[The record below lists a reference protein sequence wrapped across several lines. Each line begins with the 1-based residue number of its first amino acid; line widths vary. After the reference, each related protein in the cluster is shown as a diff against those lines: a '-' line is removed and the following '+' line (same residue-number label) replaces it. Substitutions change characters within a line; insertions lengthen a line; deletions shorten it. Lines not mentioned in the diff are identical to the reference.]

1 MQRKCAYGLAA
12 LALAT
17 VSVFGPATARAQTV
31 SAPIVHGN
39 LAVYPIEGGT
49 VSQATPLTIG
59 QAMERGLVKI
69 KQLASGG
76 VRVDN
81 LSSQSIFI
89 PFGTLLAGGLQ
100 DQVVSLSTNVPPNA
114 VDAHLYVF
122 CVDPFRMTARQSE
135 SGDAFTTSGELIP
148 SRNAELSMVLNIA
161 DSDAAWRIRQAG
173 IWWSIDTLR
182 SQLERTLQTTL
193 KPATSVAWTPD
204 FSDDNPAMK
213 VLSLRSSAWTD
224 SLPQA
229 LSNPDLRSAQAR
241 YELAFRGLPGSSR
254 SHVTGAAFVI
264 DGKLVGVET
273 YRSPE
278 LFRQMWPQLLRAY
291 STEAIAA
298 PKRASTPL
306 PSAGALHKLLA
317 AARAKTDDGWTIEH
331 STSVHETDDLFYSE
345 VRDADGVMIAASYLP
360 KALAAR
366 NVMTPDAL
374 VVDMLEHDKLDSL
387 TDNNRIA
394 FARDAAGVWSAAIS
408 APAISA
414 PLAESGGTSI
424 PSQPPAAPRFA
435 AGWPI
440 LVASMGVFAVLLLR
454 RRLLSLCKRLA
465 VPVLNGLSTAGSA
478 TKRHLVSVH
487 DGFMMTSAGIKQVWR
502 KAIAILN
509 EPLIPSP
516 LAVARMC
523 MGMNRVR
530 RTR

>member
-1 MQRKCAYGLAA
+1 
-12 LALAT
+12 
-17 VSVFGPATARAQTV
+17 
-31 SAPIVHGN
+31 
-39 LAVYPIEGGT
+39 
-49 VSQATPLTIG
+49 
-59 QAMERGLVKI
+59 
-69 KQLASGG
+69 
-76 VRVDN
+76 
-81 LSSQSIFI
+81 
-89 PFGTLLAGGLQ
+89 
-100 DQVVSLSTNVPPNA
+100 
-114 VDAHLYVF
+114 
-122 CVDPFRMTARQSE
+122 
-135 SGDAFTTSGELIP
+135 
-148 SRNAELSMVLNIA
+148 
-161 DSDAAWRIRQAG
+161 
-173 IWWSIDTLR
+173 
-182 SQLERTLQTTL
+182 
-193 KPATSVAWTPD
+193 
-204 FSDDNPAMK
+204 MK

-387 TDNNRIA
+387 TDSNRIA

-440 LVASMGVFAVLLLR
+440 LAAYMGVFAVLLLR

-465 VPVLNGLSTAGSA
+465 VPVLNGSMSLNIYTKVGLVTLIGLISKHGILIVQFANHLQAEQGLS
-478 TKRHLVSVH
+478 KREAIEQA
-487 DGFMMTSAGIKQVWR
+487 AGIR
-502 KAIAILN
+502 LRPILMTTAAMVFGVV
-509 EPLIPSP
+509 PLIIASGAG
-516 LAVARMC
+516 AVSRFQ
-523 MGMNRVR
+523 MGIVIASGLTIGTLFTLLVVPAVYLVIAADHHRSAEEESVAAPHAAGA
-530 RTR
+530 

>member
-1 MQRKCAYGLAA
+1 MQSKCAYGLAA

-17 VSVFGPATARAQTV
+17 VSVFGPGTARAQTV

-100 DQVVSLSTNVPPNA
+100 DQVVSLNTIVSPNA
-114 VDAHLYVF
+114 ADVHLYVF

-148 SRNAELSMVLNIA
+148 SRNAELSMLLNIA
-161 DSDAAWRIRQAG
+161 DSDAVWRIRQAG
-173 IWWSIDTLR
+173 VWWSVDTLR

-213 VLSLRSSAWTD
+213 VLSPRNSAWTD

-241 YELAFRGLPGSSR
+241 YALAFRGVPGSSR
-254 SHVTGAAFVI
+254 RRVTGAAFVI

-278 LFRQMWPQLLRAY
+278 LFRQMWPELLRAY

-298 PKRASTPL
+298 PNGAGKLL
-306 PSAGALHKLLA
+306 PSAAALRKLLA
-317 AARAKTDDGWTIEH
+317 AARAQTDDGWTIEH

-360 KALAAR
+360 KALPPR

-374 VVDMLEHDKLDSL
+374 VVDMLEHDKLESL
-387 TDNNRIA
+387 TADDRIA
-394 FARDAAGVWSAAIS
+394 FARDAAGVWSAAVS
-408 APAISA
+408 APAIPAGETETGGASISPQA
-414 PLAESGGTSI
+414 PAV
-424 PSQPPAAPRFA
+424 PPFA
-435 AGWPI
+435 TVWPI
-440 LVASMGVFAVLLLR
+440 MAAYVGAFAILLLR
-454 RRLLSLCKRLA
+454 RKLLSLCRRLA
-465 VPVLNGLSTAGSA
+465 VSASNGLSTAGSA
-478 TKRHLVSVH
+478 TKRHLISVR
-487 DGFMMTSAGIKQVWR
+487 DGFVMTTAAIKQLWR

-516 LAVARMC
+516 LAVVRVC
-523 MGMNRVR
+523 MGMNRMP